1 MKKETGERGGRAL
14 IEEEGRKS
22 IQKERKESKITVR
35 GVEKAT
41 RNHYYLPKHKYTCK
55 FMCIHI

>member
-22 IQKERKESKITVR
+22 IQKGRKESKITVR
-35 GVEKAT
+35 GLKK
-41 RNHYYLPKHKYTCK
+41 P
-55 FMCIHI
+55 

>member
-22 IQKERKESKITVR
+22 IQKEGKRAK
-35 GVEKAT
+35 
-41 RNHYYLPKHKYTCK
+41 
-55 FMCIHI
+55 